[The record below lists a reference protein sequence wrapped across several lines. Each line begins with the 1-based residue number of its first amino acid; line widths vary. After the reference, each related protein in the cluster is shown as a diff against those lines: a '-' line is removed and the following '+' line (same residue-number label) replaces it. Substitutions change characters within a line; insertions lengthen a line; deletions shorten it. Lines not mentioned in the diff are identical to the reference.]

1 MATIEKFED
10 LIAWQ
15 KARLLTKE
23 VYKNLNIE
31 TFKSLNLQ
39 RDHGFCDQIQ
49 RASVSIMSNIAEGFE
64 RGTRQEFLNY
74 LFIAKGSAGEVR
86 AQLYVALDVG
96 YLNIEKFKYL
106 NSLAVDC
113 SRLIHSFTQKL
124 KGSEFQGLQY
134 KKAPRNKMSDTN
146 KMILEQMPDLEEY
159 YDREKDRIDFNRK
172 LSDDRK
178 KNI

>member
-1 MATIEKFED
+1 MSTIQKFEE

-23 VYKNLNIE
+23 IYKHLNIQK
-31 TFKSLNLQ
+31 FKDLNMPADRGL
-39 RDHGFCDQIQ
+39 CDQIQ

-96 YLNIEKFKYL
+96 YLNAETFKYL
-106 NSLAVDC
+106 NGLVIEC
-113 SRLIHSFTQKL
+113 SKLIYSFIQKL
-124 KGSEFQGLQY
+124 KGSEFTGLQH
-134 KKAPRNKMSDTN
+134 KKVEKKMSDEDKEFN
-146 KMILEQMPDLEEY
+146 DYLSEIMKKA
-159 YDREKDRIDFNRK
+159 REDSIKDI
-172 LSDDRK
+172 
-178 KNI
+178 